1 MFNFCCC
8 HSTSLFLEYSWLVLI
23 IPVYSTSKVWIHCC
37 LGGKVI
43 RNWQEWSR
51 IDKNN
56 QECTLIYRNYQ
67 EKTKLI
73 KNRQELSRI
82 DTNLIYIHLRKQWLS
97 GTRTAT
103 RSCGVWLERSWPWDG
118 HQMDTSWTGPP
129 LGAGE
134 GFEALLLNFPAHSQV
149 EM

>member
-1 MFNFCCC
+1 MPSCRGIGVEDEVLSNNWEDQ
-8 HSTSLFLEYSWLVLI
+8 SQLVALL
-23 IPVYSTSKVWIHCC
+23 VRSVNH
-37 LGGKVI
+37 
-43 RNWQEWSR
+43 
-51 IDKNN
+51 
-56 QECTLIYRNYQ
+56 
-67 EKTKLI
+67 
-73 KNRQELSRI
+73 
-82 DTNLIYIHLRKQWLS
+82 NLIYIHLRGQMIS

-134 GFEALLLNFPAHSQV
+134 GFEALLLNFPAHPQV